1 MKNLAEYS
9 VLRTSVEDIIN
20 AREEKSNLVFKYK
33 LALKQV
39 KLVNEA
45 SDVLFQMFLALKL
58 TGKVMQESTYNWE
71 TFIFVIDNVIQKLLY
86 MLKLEAYKKIKRDN
100 ARESDEEEINE
111 MEIEIDNTFFKKRL
125 MPQIH
130 KSLMSSLYEGS
141 IPMFNLFLSLRLAQ
155 TYKAISAGEHH
166 FILKQLVEL
175 KDFKKWR
182 SPDHDFVKIS
192 EVVDKMRHVNLRR
205 ELLRLYPDVARQVFD

>member
-1 MKNLAEYS
+1 
-9 VLRTSVEDIIN
+9 
-20 AREEKSNLVFKYK
+20 
-33 LALKQV
+33 
-39 KLVNEA
+39 
-45 SDVLFQMFLALKL
+45 
-58 TGKVMQESTYNWE
+58 
-71 TFIFVIDNVIQKLLY
+71 
-86 MLKLEAYKKIKRDN
+86 
-100 ARESDEEEINE
+100 
-111 MEIEIDNTFFKKRL
+111 
-125 MPQIH
+125 
-130 KSLMSSLYEGS
+130 MSSLYEGS